1 MQCIISVIRV
11 ICEFA
16 ICNLWKMQSP
26 APPEG
31 PPGSFSFSNFLKEPG
46 YYLWL
51 AAIGAIVY
59 AYVFVNRAVDDTN
72 KTDATETDPANRNP
86 TTNTGNRV
94 ITLLPFVW
102 LYAVLAKLVTRS
114 FTYAPFNAN
123 NAVLPWSIAKLVVSL
138 LVVIGMFLTLAYFG
152 FWTSVHT
159 TSADGFKYDYAF
171 ILNFSFLGFA
181 VLGTLSYGGYKYAV
195 TRSGGDF
202 LDGAY
207 DIVQKCLRFIMN
219 LWFPL
224 MMMYY
229 LVKTG
234 ATYWFQVVAC
244 ASIGIAIAI
253 LVYDWF
259 NITFNMEM
267 MTDWKTTLLDSL
279 KYLVNTLPLLPYIKY
294 VEKNDLTD
302 VAKKV
307 LMFALL
313 CYVAYLMIS
322 VYWFKNK
329 LVLCVG
335 SSFASCFW
343 DANMPFNGYDPTK
356 QTPYVNALVYTVFMS
371 MGVNLLN
378 WLIKRFSLYT
388 QANKFINKNADTIP
402 SIESNNSNLVTLI
415 QMIIFP
421 FYWIIKMFMERPVA
435 IIGAFIAFAAL
446 GLLLYRS
453 SFDLTAFIEGQ
464 RGTVIALF
472 TMFVASLIIF
482 GVYMAGS
489 KSTGA
494 QQSAQSAQSAQSDQS
509 EGYLQFIMRPLL
521 LIAVA
526 ACIMGLLFFFLTS
539 HSRLTTMANLL
550 QYGITALIY
559 IGAIAI
565 VIAIGRTVFS
575 TSRKMGDSMFQLS
588 EDSNWVINVLKLIAN
603 ALFYIPC
610 LLIDGVEMLKEQYNM
625 PMRPWLILLA
635 LQAVF
640 ILTGHFLPALVT
652 RAINHTGIQ
661 ILSAPVSMATDTVVQ
676 NHNIQFVNQK
686 GVVEDTT
693 TSSTTQTDSVTPVQ
707 VQLANYRYGVSAWFY
722 IDPQP
727 PSMNAEYATQSINV
741 FNFGPIGP
749 RVTYS
754 PKTNALNVSIEGVK
768 MTTETPIPPITDIP
782 LQRWNNLVI
791 NSDKGAIDIFM
802 NGRLIYTGTHVP
814 EMKRAT
820 QTPIVQSVMIG
831 DTTGIQGE
839 ICNMVLNREPFTK
852 AEIAWFYSTNRTL
865 NPPVVGAS
873 DLDAQPQSD
882 GGLLTFSQGGS
893 VTGGWLGFFFGLVF
907 GWLFNNANTTDSA
920 KGALMGAA
928 AFGLIGALLG
938 ALFSTDGT
946 VANIMKAVANVFV
959 DTF

>member
-1 MQCIISVIRV
+1 M
-11 ICEFA
+11 
-16 ICNLWKMQSP
+16 
-26 APPEG
+26 
-31 PPGSFSFSNFLKEPG
+31 
-46 YYLWL
+46 WL

-72 KTDATETDPANRNP
+72 KTDATETDPATGTP

-102 LYAVLAKLVTRS
+102 LYAVLAKLFTRS
-114 FTYAPFNAN
+114 FTYAPFDATD
-123 NAVLPWSIAKLVVSL
+123 LPWSIAKFVGSAL
-138 LVVIGMFLTLAYFG
+138 LVIGMFLTLAYFG

-159 TSADGFKYDYAF
+159 TSVDGFKYDT
-171 ILNFSFLGFA
+171 IHQLNFSFLFIA
-181 VLGTLSYGGYKYAV
+181 ILGALSYGGYKFAV
-195 TRSGGDF
+195 TGNIDNFR
-202 LDGAY
+202 DGAY
-207 DIVQKCLRFIMN
+207 DAVQACLRFIMN

-244 ASIGIAIAI
+244 ASIGIAIAM
-253 LVYDWF
+253 LLYDWF
-259 NITFNMEM
+259 KVKFNVEPL
-267 MTDWKTTLLDSL
+267 TDFKTTVFDSL
-279 KYLVNTLPLLPYIKY
+279 KHVFNTFPLSPYLKY
-294 VEKNDLTD
+294 VENSDLAD
-302 VAKKV
+302 VAKRV

-322 VYWFKNK
+322 VYKFKNQ
-329 LVLCVG
+329 LVPCVG

-343 DANMPFNGYDPTK
+343 DANMPFNGYDPNK
-356 QTPYVNALVYTVFMS
+356 QTPYVNALVYAVFMS
-371 MGVNLLN
+371 MGLNLLN
-378 WLIKRFSLYT
+378 WFIKLFSLHT
-388 QANKFINKNADTIP
+388 RVNNRLNGNTDTIP
-402 SIESNNSNLVTLI
+402 SIASNFNLVTLI

-472 TMFVASLIIF
+472 TMFVASLVMF

-565 VIAIGRTVFS
+565 VISIGRTVFS

-640 ILTGHFLPALVT
+640 ILAGHFLPALVT

-661 ILSAPVSMATDTVVQ
+661 ILSAPVSMATETRVA
-676 NHNIQFVNQK
+676 NHTIQFVNQK

-693 TSSTTQTDSVTPVQ
+693 SSTTQTDSVNPVQ

-727 PSMNAEYATQSINV
+727 PTQYAEDSINV
-741 FNFGPIGP
+741 FNFGGVIGP
-749 RVTYS
+749 NVTYAPS
-754 PKTNALNVSIEGVK
+754 TNALNVSIAGVK
-768 MTTETPIPPITDIP
+768 MSPETPIPPITDIP

-814 EMKRAT
+814 EITNRST
-820 QTPIVQSVMIG
+820 QINHVVIG
-831 DTTGIQGE
+831 QGQKTGIQGE

-873 DLDAQPQSD
+873 DLDSAQPQSD

-893 VTGGWLGFFFGLVF
+893 VTGGWVGAVFGLLF
-907 GWLFNNANTTDSA
+907 GWLFNNANTAESA
-920 KGALMGAA
+920 KGALMGAV

>member
-1 MQCIISVIRV
+1 
-11 ICEFA
+11 
-16 ICNLWKMQSP
+16 MQSP

-31 PPGSFSFSNFLKEPG
+31 PPGSFSFLTFLKEPG

-72 KTDATETDPANRNP
+72 KTDATETDPANGNP

-114 FTYAPFNAN
+114 FTYAPFDAN
-123 NAVLPWSIAKLVVSL
+123 NLNWSIPKLVVSA

-159 TSADGFKYDYAF
+159 TSVDGFKYDYAF
-171 ILNFSFLGFA
+171 ILNFSFLGIAF
-181 VLGTLSYGGYKYAV
+181 LGTLIWGVKASTNFG
-195 TRSGGDF
+195 
-202 LDGAY
+202 DGAY
-207 DIVQKCLRFIMN
+207 DFVQKCLRFIMN

-259 NITFNMEM
+259 NITFNIVM
-267 MTDWKTTLLDSL
+267 MTDWKTTVFDSL
-279 KYLVNTLPLLPYIKY
+279 KYVFNTFPLSPYLKY
-294 VEKNDLTD
+294 VETSDLTD

-329 LVLCVG
+329 LVLCLG

-343 DANMPFNGYDPTK
+343 DANMPFNGYDPNK
-356 QTPYVNALVYTVFMS
+356 QTPYVNALVYTMFMS
-371 MGVNLLN
+371 VGLNLLN
-378 WLIKRFSLYT
+378 WFIKLVSVHTR
-388 QANKFINKNADTIP
+388 ANNFFNKNADTIP
-402 SIESNNSNLVTLI
+402 SIVSNFNLVTLI

-472 TMFVASLIIF
+472 TMFVASLIMF

-494 QQSAQSAQSAQSDQS
+494 QQSAQSAQSAQSDQSDQS

-640 ILTGHFLPALVT
+640 ILAGHFLPALVT

-661 ILSAPVSMATDTVVQ
+661 ILSAPVSMATETVVQ

-686 GVVEDTT
+686 GVVEDTN
-693 TSSTTQTDSVTPVQ
+693 SSVPLQPLVTPAPTTQPASVTPVQ

-727 PSMNAEYATQSINV
+727 PTQYAEDSINV
-741 FNFGPIGP
+741 FKFGDTIGP
-749 RVTYS
+749 SVSYS
-754 PKTNALNVSIEGVK
+754 PKTNALNVSIAGVK

-814 EMKRAT
+814 EITRST
-820 QTPIVQSVMIG
+820 QIVQAVVIG
-831 DTTGIQGE
+831 QGQEQGKDATGIQGE

-893 VTGGWLGFFFGLVF
+893 VTGGWVGAVFGLLF
-907 GWLFNNANTTDSA
+907 GWLFNNANTTESA
-920 KGALMGAA
+920 KGALMGAV

>member
-1 MQCIISVIRV
+1 
-11 ICEFA
+11 
-16 ICNLWKMQSP
+16 
-26 APPEG
+26 
-31 PPGSFSFSNFLKEPG
+31 
-46 YYLWL
+46 
-51 AAIGAIVY
+51 
-59 AYVFVNRAVDDTN
+59 
-72 KTDATETDPANRNP
+72 
-86 TTNTGNRV
+86 
-94 ITLLPFVW
+94 
-102 LYAVLAKLVTRS
+102 
-114 FTYAPFNAN
+114 
-123 NAVLPWSIAKLVVSL
+123 
-138 LVVIGMFLTLAYFG
+138 
-152 FWTSVHT
+152 
-159 TSADGFKYDYAF
+159 
-171 ILNFSFLGFA
+171 
-181 VLGTLSYGGYKYAV
+181 
-195 TRSGGDF
+195 
-202 LDGAY
+202 
-207 DIVQKCLRFIMN
+207 
-219 LWFPL
+219 
-224 MMMYY
+224 MMYY

-244 ASIGIAIAI
+244 ASIGIAIAM

-259 NITFNMEM
+259 RISFNEEPLK
-267 MTDWKTTLLDSL
+267 DWKATLFDSL
-279 KYLVNTLPLLPYIKY
+279 KQLWNTFPLSPYLKY
-294 VEKNDLTD
+294 VEENDLND
-302 VAKKV
+302 VAKRG
-307 LMFALL
+307 LIFALL

-322 VYWFKNK
+322 VYKFKNQ

-343 DANMPFNGYDPTK
+343 DANMPFNGYDPNK
-356 QTPYVNALVYTVFMS
+356 QTPYVNALVYAVFMS
-371 MGVNLLN
+371 IGLNLLN
-378 WLIKRFSLYT
+378 WVIKLVSFHTRI
-388 QANKFINKNADTIP
+388 NKFLNKTDAIP
-402 SIESNNSNLVTLI
+402 SIWANFNLVTLI

-421 FYWIIKMFMERPVA
+421 FYWIIKLFMERPIA

-472 TMFVASLIIF
+472 TMFVASLIMF

-489 KSTGA
+489 RSDSLGTGPNA
-494 QQSAQSAQSAQSDQS
+494 EQSGQSGQSGQSQ
-509 EGYLQFIMRPLL
+509 GYLQFILRPLL

-603 ALFYIPC
+603 ALFYLPC

-640 ILTGHFLPALVT
+640 ILAGHFLPAIVT

-661 ILSAPVSMATDTVVQ
+661 ILSAPVSMATPTTVSG
-676 NHNIQFVNQK
+676 HTIQFVNQK

-693 TSSTTQTDSVTPVQ
+693 TSSTTQPGSVNPVQ

-727 PSMNAEYATQSINV
+727 PNLNAEYANANAINV
-741 FNFGPIGP
+741 FNFGGALGP
-749 RVTYS
+749 NVSYAPS
-754 PKTNALNVSIEGVK
+754 TNALTVSIAGVK
-768 MTTETPIPPITDIP
+768 TDTPIPPITDIP

-791 NSDKGAIDIFM
+791 NSDKGTIDIFI

-814 EMKRAT
+814 EITKST
-820 QTPIVQSVMIG
+820 QVTQLVTIG
-831 DTTGIQGE
+831 QETGIQGE

-852 AEIAWFYSTNRTL
+852 AEIAWFYNTNRAL

-873 DLDAQPQSD
+873 DLDAPKPQSD

-893 VTGGWLGFFFGLVF
+893 VTGGWLGFVFGLLF
-907 GWLFNNANTTDSA
+907 GWLFNNANTTESA
-920 KGALMGAA
+920 KGAVMGAV

>member
-1 MQCIISVIRV
+1 
-11 ICEFA
+11 
-16 ICNLWKMQSP
+16 MQSP

-31 PPGSFSFSNFLKEPG
+31 PPGSFSFLKDPG

-59 AYVFVNRAVDDTN
+59 AYLFVNRAVDDTN
-72 KTDATETDPANRNP
+72 KTDATETDPATGTP

-102 LYAVLAKLVTRS
+102 LYAVLAKLFTRS
-114 FTYAPFNAN
+114 FTYTSFDAT
-123 NAVLPWSIAKLVVSL
+123 PWSIARLAVSAL
-138 LVVIGMFLTLAYFG
+138 LVIGMFITLAYFG

-159 TSADGFKYDYAF
+159 SDGFKYDTIYQ
-171 ILNFSFLGFA
+171 LNFSFLGIA
-181 VLGTLSYGGYKYAV
+181 VLGALIYGVYKKFV
-195 TRSGGDF
+195 TTGGRIGDF
-202 LDGAY
+202 GNGVY
-207 DIVQKCLRFIMN
+207 DFLQGCLQFIFN

-244 ASIGIAIAI
+244 ASIGIAIAM
-253 LVYDWF
+253 LLYDWF
-259 NITFNMEM
+259 KVKFNMEPLKDLKP
-267 MTDWKTTLLDSL
+267 TVFDSL
-279 KYLVNTLPLLPYIKY
+279 KYVFNTFPLAPYVKY
-294 VEKNDLTD
+294 VESNDLND
-302 VAKKV
+302 VAKRV
-307 LMFALL
+307 LIFALL
-313 CYVAYLMIS
+313 SYVAYLMIS
-322 VYWFKNK
+322 VYKFKNH
-329 LVLCVG
+329 LVPCVG

-343 DANMPFNGYDPTK
+343 DANMPFSGYDPTK
-356 QTPYVNALVYTVFMS
+356 QTPYVNALVYAVFIS
-371 MGVNLLN
+371 VGLNLLN
-378 WLIKRFSLYT
+378 WVIKLVSLHT
-388 QANKFINKNADTIP
+388 RVNNFFNKKTDAMPAWSD
-402 SIESNNSNLVTLI
+402 NLNPVTLI

-421 FYWIIKMFMERPVA
+421 FYWIFKLFMEHPVA

-464 RGTVIALF
+464 RGTVITLF
-472 TMFVASLIIF
+472 TMFVASLIMF
-482 GVYMAGS
+482 GVYMSGNKSSDFGS
-489 KSTGA
+489 TSGTGA
-494 QQSAQSAQSAQSDQS
+494 QAGQAGQAGQS
-509 EGYLQFIMRPLL
+509 ESYLQFIMRPMLF
-521 LIAVA
+521 IVVA

-559 IGAIAI
+559 IGGIAI
-565 VIAIGRTVFS
+565 VISLVRTVFS

-603 ALFYIPC
+603 ALFYLPC

-640 ILTGHFLPALVT
+640 ILAGHFLPAIVT

-661 ILSAPVSMATDTVVQ
+661 IVSAPVSMATETNVSS
-676 NHNIQFVNQK
+676 HTIQFVNQK
-686 GVVEDTT
+686 GVVGDA
-693 TSSTTQTDSVTPVQ
+693 TSSVPLQPLSTPAPATQSSPASPML

-727 PSMNAEYATQSINV
+727 PTLNAEYANHSINV
-741 FNFGPIGP
+741 FNFGGALGP
-749 RVTYS
+749 SVTYT
-754 PKTNALNVSIEGVK
+754 PRTNALNVSIAGVK
-768 MTTETPIPPITDIP
+768 MSPETPIPPIADIP

-791 NSDKGAIDIFM
+791 NSDKGTIDIFM

-814 EMKRAT
+814 EITKSTQIIQTVVIGQGQGQGQDAT
-820 QTPIVQSVMIG
+820 GV
-831 DTTGIQGE
+831 QGE

-852 AEIAWFYSTNRTL
+852 AEIAWIYNTNRAL
-865 NPPVVGAS
+865 NPPVVGVS
-873 DLDAQPQSD
+873 DRDAKSD
-882 GGLLTFSQGGS
+882 SDHGLLTFSQSGS
-893 VTGGWLGFFFGLVF
+893 VTGGWIGAVIGLLF
-907 GWLFNNANTTDSA
+907 GWLFNNANTMEST
-920 KGALMGAA
+920 KGAVMGAI

>member
-1 MQCIISVIRV
+1 
-11 ICEFA
+11 
-16 ICNLWKMQSP
+16 MQSP

-31 PPGSFSFSNFLKEPG
+31 PPGSFSFLNFLKEPG

-59 AYVFVNRAVDDTN
+59 AYVFVNREVDDTN
-72 KTDATETDPANRNP
+72 KTDATETDPATGTP

-102 LYAVLAKLVTRS
+102 LYTVLAKLFTRS
-114 FTYAPFNAN
+114 FTYAPFDPN
-123 NAVLPWSIAKLVVSL
+123 VLPWSIAKFVGSAL
-138 LVVIGMFLTLAYFG
+138 LVIGMFLTLAYFG

-159 TSADGFKYDYAF
+159 TSADGFKYDIIYK
-171 ILNFSFLGFA
+171 LNFSFLGIA
-181 VLGTLSYGGYKYAV
+181 VLGALSYGGYKYAA
-195 TRSGGDF
+195 TRSIGDF
-202 LDGAY
+202 RNGAY
-207 DIVQKCLRFIMN
+207 DFMQACLRFIMN

-253 LVYDWF
+253 LLYDWF
-259 NITFNMEM
+259 KVKFNMEPL
-267 MTDWKTTLLDSL
+267 TDFKTTVFDSL
-279 KYLVNTLPLLPYIKY
+279 KYVFNTFPLSSYLKY
-294 VEKNDLTD
+294 VENSDLTD
-302 VAKKV
+302 IAKRV

-322 VYWFKNK
+322 VYKFKNQ

-343 DANMPFNGYDPTK
+343 NANMPFNGYDPNK
-356 QTPYVNALVYTVFMS
+356 QTPYVNALVYAVFMS
-371 MGVNLLN
+371 MGLNLLN
-378 WLIKRFSLYT
+378 WVIKLFSFHT
-388 QANKFINKNADTIP
+388 RINNALNGKTDTIP
-402 SIESNNSNLVTLI
+402 SIESNFNLLTFI

-421 FYWIIKMFMERPVA
+421 FYWILKMFMERPVA

-472 TMFVASLIIF
+472 TMFIASLIMF

-494 QQSAQSAQSAQSDQS
+494 QQSAQSAQSDQSGQSDQS

-565 VIAIGRTVFS
+565 VISIGRTVFS

-603 ALFYIPC
+603 ALFYLPC

-640 ILTGHFLPALVT
+640 ILAGHFLPALVT

-661 ILSAPVSMATDTVVQ
+661 ILSAPVSMATETQVA
-676 NHNIQFVNQK
+676 NHTIQFVNRK
-686 GVVEDTT
+686 GVVEDI
-693 TSSTTQTDSVTPVQ
+693 TSSVPLQPLVTPAPTTQPASVTPVE

-727 PSMNAEYATQSINV
+727 PNMNAEYANQSINV
-741 FNFGPIGP
+741 FNFGGDLGP
-749 RVTYS
+749 SVTYAPS
-754 PKTNALNVSIEGVK
+754 TNALNVSIAGVK
-768 MTTETPIPPITDIP
+768 MTSETTIPPITDIP

-814 EMKRAT
+814 EITKST
-820 QTPIVQSVMIG
+820 QIIQTVVIG
-831 DTTGIQGE
+831 QGQEQGKDATGIQGE

-873 DLDAQPQSD
+873 NLDAPQPQSD

-893 VTGGWLGFFFGLVF
+893 VTGGWVGAVFGLLF
-907 GWLFNNANTTDSA
+907 GWLFNNANTAESA
-920 KGALMGAA
+920 KGALMGAV

-959 DTF
+959 DMF